1 MSLRLYSW
9 NVNGFRAVL
18 GKGFRDWFGRAA
30 PDVLG
35 LQEVKALEEQAGP
48 ERLFD
53 GYSCFWNAA
62 RVKKGYSG
70 TACYTRA
77 APLSVHR
84 GLPDPRYQ
92 GEGRVI
98 RLEFQD
104 FHFFNIYF
112 PSGQMSQDR
121 LDYKLGF
128 YDAFLAHAQEL
139 RRSKPIVVCGDFN
152 TAHRE
157 IDLKNPKA
165 NETTSG
171 FLPIER
177 AWMDRFMDHGYL
189 DTFRLCNG
197 DVQDAYSWW
206 TYRFGARSR
215 NVGWRIDYF
224 FVSAELRPAVRA
236 AWIDA
241 DVPGS
246 DHCPVGLELDLP
258 QREHPSDK
266 EKRCEQT

>member
-1 MSLRLYSW
+1 MSMRLYSW

-18 GKGFRDWFGRAA
+18 GKGFRDWLERTA

-35 LQEVKALEEQAGP
+35 LQEIKAEEAQLGGGH
-48 ERLFD
+48 LFD
-53 GYSCFWNAA
+53 GYHCFWNAA
-62 RVKKGYSG
+62 RSKKGYSG
-70 TACYTRA
+70 TACYTRLE
-77 APLSVHR
+77 PLAVQR
-84 GLPDPRYQ
+84 GLPDPRFQ

-98 RLEFQD
+98 RLEFEK
-104 FHFFNIYF
+104 FHYFNIYF
-112 PSGQMSQDR
+112 PNGQMSQDR

-128 YDAFLAHAQEL
+128 YDAFLEHAQDL
-139 RRSKPIVVCGDFN
+139 RRDKPIVVCGDFN

-165 NETTSG
+165 NEGTSG

-177 AWMDRFMDHGYL
+177 AWMDRFMAHGYV
-189 DTFRLCNG
+189 DTFRLCHG
-197 DVQDAYSWW
+197 DVTDAYSWW

-224 FVSAELRPAVRA
+224 FVSEELRGMVRD

-246 DHCPVGLELDLP
+246 DHCPVGLELEL
-258 QREHPSDK
+258 S
-266 EKRCEQT
+266 